1 MAITYND
8 ILNKEF
14 PIRFRGYDTDEVDN
28 FLEDV
33 AKTLAAITKENNTLK
48 EEIVRLQNDMEY
60 LKREESELRQA
71 VLSAHKLSEKMR
83 NQVLNERKIVIE
95 KAKIEAQKIINSAKA
110 EITRLEARIAE
121 LQRIRRDSLNKVKS
135 TLEGYLRMVEED
147 AGEMLQEPGHE
158 LLEELEREMKSELES
173 IGLAVENITV
183 LEKDQL
189 PPDNVQI
196 PAGLSNQEEET
207 GTEADPE
214 PEDSSKEEPSDI
226 GPSLE

>member
-33 AKTLAAITKENNTLK
+33 AKTLASITKENNTLK
-48 EEIVRLQNDMEY
+48 EEIVRLQNEMEY

-147 AGEMLQEPGHE
+147 TGEMLQEPGHE

-196 PAGLSNQEEET
+196 PAGLSTQEEET
-207 GTEADPE
+207 GTETDPE
-214 PEDSSKEEPSDI
+214 GSSKEEPADL